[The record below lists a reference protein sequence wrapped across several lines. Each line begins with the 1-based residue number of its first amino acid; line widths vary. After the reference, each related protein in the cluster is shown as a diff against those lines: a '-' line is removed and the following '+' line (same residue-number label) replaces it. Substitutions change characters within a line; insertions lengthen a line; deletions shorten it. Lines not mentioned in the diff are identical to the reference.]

1 MPNPFL
7 TPPQNKKG
15 RPNDKRQM
23 QERGGSQENPFL
35 STKSS
40 AASTAFPKR
49 NCFSNLANPLPSGDS
64 NSHSLPPPTP
74 PTPPPTFDELFPS
87 LTTKAA
93 PAPAPVPAAA
103 PLNFKLVVQANL
115 QPQQSTQHQST
126 QHQSTQHQSTQ
137 HQSTQHQQPRRAN
150 PFLSNANVD
159 AMNIRCKNNYN
170 VRTQYVDDDDDN
182 DDYYENSGSAYDSA
196 YTNYYKD

>member
-1 MPNPFL
+1 MFNNRHLDMPNPFL

-23 QERGGSQENPFL
+23 QERGSSQENPFL

-40 AASTAFPKR
+40 ASSSAFPKR
-49 NCFSNLANPLPSGDS
+49 NCFSNLANPLTSDS
-64 NSHSLPPPTP
+64 NSHSPPPL
-74 PTPPPTFDELFPS
+74 PTPPPSFDELFPS

-93 PAPAPVPAAA
+93 PAPAAAAA

-115 QPQQSTQHQST
+115 QPQ
-126 QHQSTQHQSTQ
+126 
-137 HQSTQHQQPRRAN
+137 HQQQPPHQPTHQPTHQPPHQPPHQRRAN

-159 AMNIRCKNNYN
+159 ATNIRCKNNYN
-170 VRTQYVDDDDDN
+170 VRTQYVDDDDDD

-196 YTNYYKD
+196 YANYYKD